1 MVGTTDLGRC
11 YADGRAAE
19 VVARAN
25 AAYHS
30 LTAADMRT
38 PKAPAANAAARGN
51 ALYGSAADVYRAET
65 AWSNEVDRATAVF
78 DSNTLFLGKSARQ
91 TPIHVPRFCGQ
102 FWL

>member
-51 ALYGSAADVYRAET
+51 ALYGSAADVYPAET

-78 DSNTLFLGKSARQ
+78 DSNTLFSIATKPL
-91 TPIHVPRFCGQ
+91 PRSHFLFRLCQ
-102 FWL
+102 